1 VLQAYY
7 WPDPSSATPL
17 PCDEFHVRL
26 ELVDGTL
33 RPRIHDFQT
42 MVSDTYIYISMDTLC
57 NYIILVYTQWDVR
70 FRCHLTHFELA

>member
-1 VLQAYY
+1 MLQAYY

-42 MVSDTYIYISMDTLC
+42 MVRGMYIHITIDTYVNT
-57 NYIILVYTQWDVR
+57 
-70 FRCHLTHFELA
+70 